1 MLKTILE
8 IEIPRK
14 DFDKLFPDDLCV
26 IRNDVRQHEQFWGY
40 SYSSSEDK
48 TAQLYGIIEN
58 TNDFKYKSQ
67 LEKDLMIYERIVR
80 GHGVTPFVMFTERL

>member
-1 MLKTILE
+1 MLKTVLE

-40 SYSSSEDK
+40 SYSSCEDK